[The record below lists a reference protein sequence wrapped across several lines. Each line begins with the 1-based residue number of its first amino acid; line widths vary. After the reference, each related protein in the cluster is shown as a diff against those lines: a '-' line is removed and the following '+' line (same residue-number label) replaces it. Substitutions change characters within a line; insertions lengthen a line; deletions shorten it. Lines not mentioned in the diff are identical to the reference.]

1 MSPGTDVLGLAS
13 VYLPAL
19 WIFSKGKGTARR
31 GRGCLWGFGKQKPT
45 AAPALS
51 CKVTRD
57 TVTARSALPIGLSDP
72 LLQEAVAR
80 NQHWEARKRRFPDW
94 WHEELRGGEGEFL
107 HARICREN
115 GGHALSWGKDWDVEG
130 GTADSPGH

>member
-13 VYLPAL
+13 TNLPAF

-45 AAPALS
+45 AAPASS

-57 TVTARSALPIGLSDP
+57 TITARSALPIGLSDP
-72 LLQEAVAR
+72 FLQEAVAR
-80 NQHWEARKRRFPDW
+80 NQHWEGK
-94 WHEELRGGEGEFL
+94 EEKISRLVG
-107 HARICREN
+107 
-115 GGHALSWGKDWDVEG
+115 
-130 GTADSPGH
+130 